1 MCWQGRGTT
10 EDTASHFPR
19 PPQNWDNF
27 MMMCLKQIYQLL
39 ITQKKSTKFLHPVEK
54 ISMICLNNKP
64 INQVEI
70 TSTAK
75 RLYKKKGKCRLHRM
89 LPNAYNIY
97 CMYSYWMAW
106 VTFLSLTRSQTLSN
120 SPGTRFLLNSKEN
133 RTSIGPS
140 VYDLFS
146 FGIGVPACMYT
157 K

>member
-1 MCWQGRGTT
+1 MIIHQ
-10 EDTASHFPR
+10 
-19 PPQNWDNF
+19 
-27 MMMCLKQIYQLL
+27 
-39 ITQKKSTKFLHPVEK
+39 KSTKCLHPVEK
-54 ISMICLNNKP
+54 ISMICLNNEP

-70 TSTAK
+70 TTPAM
-75 RLYKKKGKCRLHRM
+75 RLYKKKGKCRLHRT

-133 RTSIGPS
+133 RTSIWPS

-146 FGIGVPACMYT
+146 FVTRVSVCMYKNSWEET
-157 K
+157 EAEREICLNCGVHVQKVNIDIK